1 MSAHAA
7 ADALPAGEATRL
19 PWAAL
24 LALAGGG
31 FITLLTETLPAGVL
45 RPIGS
50 SLGVSDAA
58 AGQLV
63 SVYALGSLLAA
74 LPMTALT
81 QRLPRRPLLLAAIA
95 GFVLVNTL
103 TALSSSYPLILV
115 ARFLAGV
122 CAGLLWSL
130 VAGYAAR
137 LVVPALQGRAIAV
150 AMVGSPL
157 ALSLGVPAGTLLG
170 QQFGWRWV
178 FALMS
183 VLAVALLGYARWALP
198 ALPAAGGGQRMPL
211 GEVWRLPGIRSTLL
225 VMALYVLAHNVLY
238 TYIEPLALLAR
249 AGAWL
254 DRLLLVFGVSAIAG
268 IVVAAW
274 GVDHHLRALVWAA
287 VLGFV
292 AAVLAL
298 LLWPQSARVLLLAT
312 ALWGLAFGAVPALF
326 QTALARRAGAAADL
340 AQSMLVTGWNL
351 AIAAGGVAGGVLLQ
365 AAGAHVLAWLP
376 LGLLL
381 VCGSWLLLRP
391 RAWS

>member
-1 MSAHAA
+1 MSGHAIDA
-7 ADALPAGEATRL
+7 ASPAGAATRL
-19 PWAAL
+19 PWAGL

-45 RPIGS
+45 RPMGD

-58 AGQLV
+58 VGQLV
-63 SVYALGSLLAA
+63 SVYALGSVMAA

-95 GFVLVNTL
+95 GFVVVNTL
-103 TALSSSYPLILV
+103 TALSSSYALILA

-122 CAGLLWSL
+122 SGGLLWSL

-137 LVVPALQGRAIAV
+137 MVVPSLQGRAIAV

-170 QQFGWRWV
+170 QQVGWRWA

-183 VLAVALLGYARWALP
+183 VLGVGLLAYARWALP
-198 ALPAAGGGQRMPL
+198 ALPAAGAGQRASL
-211 GEVWRLPGIRSTLL
+211 AKVWRMRSALL
-225 VMALYVLAHNVLY
+225 VMVLYVLAHNVLY
-238 TYIEPLALLAR
+238 TYIEPLAVE
-249 AGAWL
+249 AGAGPWL
-254 DRLLLVFGVSAIAG
+254 DRLLLAFGVAAIAG
-268 IVVAAW
+268 IGIAGW
-274 GVDHHLRALVWAA
+274 GVDRHLRALVWAA
-287 VLGFV
+287 VIGFIV
-292 AAVLAL
+292 PVLAL
-298 LLWPQSARVLLLAT
+298 LAWPGVASTLLLAT
-312 ALWGLAFGAVPALF
+312 ILWGVAFGAVPTLF

-365 AAGAHVLAWLP
+365 ASGPSQLGWLP
-376 LGLLL
+376 LLLL
-381 VCGSWLLLRP
+381 AVTVAWLLARP
-391 RAWS
+391 KAWA

>member
-1 MSAHAA
+1 MSGHAA
-7 ADALPAGEATRL
+7 ADALPAGEATQL
-19 PWAAL
+19 PWPAL

-45 RPIGS
+45 RPIGT

-137 LVVPALQGRAIAV
+137 MVVPSLQGRAIAV

-170 QQFGWRWV
+170 QQIGWRWV

-198 ALPAAGGGQRMPL
+198 DLPAAGSGKRTPL
-211 GEVWRLPGIRSTLL
+211 ATVWRLPGVRSTLL

-238 TYIEPLALLAR
+238 TYIEPLALLAH

-268 IVVAAW
+268 IAVAAW
-274 GVDHHLRALVWAA
+274 GVDQHLRALVWAA
-287 VLGFV
+287 VLGF
-292 AAVLAL
+292 AAAALAL
-298 LLWPQSARVLLLAT
+298 LLWPGRPQVLLLAT

-351 AIAAGGVAGGVLLQ
+351 AIAAGGVAGGLLLQ
-365 AAGAHVLAWLP
+365 TGGAQQLAWLP

-381 VCGSWLLLRP
+381 VCGAWLLARP
-391 RAWS
+391 RAWG